1 MKSEHSFKILFFINS
16 NSGKQN
22 RNWEEEIDAFFRDK
36 IHFIE
41 KFHLEKDFTPQEI
54 LQKIEQS
61 NPDRVVA
68 VGGDG
73 TLNVVAQ
80 SLILKNIPLGI
91 VPAGSANGM
100 AKEFDITDDASEV
113 FNTLISTE
121 IKEIHVV
128 CINEKL
134 SIHLSDVGFNARM
147 IEKFQSQDV
156 RGLWGYLKAT
166 WKVAKN
172 GWFKN
177 NVQLNMT
184 LDDSKVSLKAGMV
197 VIANAKKYGSG
208 AVINPTGDLEDD
220 VFEIIVIKKVSVIEL
235 FKMMISHSQFNP
247 HKIEVYKTKKLHMNL
262 PRRNHFQIDG
272 EYMGKVTEIDA
283 NIIPNALKILVPK
296 DINSE
301 NKL

>member
-1 MKSEHSFKILFFINS
+1 
-16 NSGKQN
+16 
-22 RNWEEEIDAFFRDK
+22 
-36 IHFIE
+36 
-41 KFHLEKDFTPQEI
+41 
-54 LQKIEQS
+54 
-61 NPDRVVA
+61 
-68 VGGDG
+68 
-73 TLNVVAQ
+73 
-80 SLILKNIPLGI
+80 
-91 VPAGSANGM
+91 
-100 AKEFDITDDASEV
+100 
-113 FNTLISTE
+113 
-121 IKEIHVV
+121 
-128 CINEKL
+128 
-134 SIHLSDVGFNARM
+134 
-147 IEKFQSQDV
+147 
-156 RGLWGYLKAT
+156 
-166 WKVAKN
+166 
-172 GWFKN
+172 
-177 NVQLNMT
+177 
-184 LDDSKVSLKAGMV
+184 MV